1 MEVLF
6 ETCDLAWYLVALDR
20 KEEAYQL
27 AASVANGIVFSGSYN
42 VWTPASL
49 SIALAARLARQAG
62 KPEVGHAF
70 VARLVANPSHV
81 FADRSAFER
90 TFGLLPRELLEAK
103 EEVSLKWAC
112 HKAARVLGQAG
123 YFRETAGQGFNYDA
137 WVDVQSLDRIIDDAL
152 ACLRS
157 RL

>member
-1 MEVLF
+1 MTARNRQTTTKPPPDVFNQPEPHPYLAKRKQSLSQKFGWNKMEVLF

-62 KPEVGHAF
+62 KPE
-70 VARLVANPSHV
+70 
-81 FADRSAFER
+81 
-90 TFGLLPRELLEAK
+90 
-103 EEVSLKWAC
+103 
-112 HKAARVLGQAG
+112 
-123 YFRETAGQGFNYDA
+123 
-137 WVDVQSLDRIIDDAL
+137 
-152 ACLRS
+152 
-157 RL
+157 